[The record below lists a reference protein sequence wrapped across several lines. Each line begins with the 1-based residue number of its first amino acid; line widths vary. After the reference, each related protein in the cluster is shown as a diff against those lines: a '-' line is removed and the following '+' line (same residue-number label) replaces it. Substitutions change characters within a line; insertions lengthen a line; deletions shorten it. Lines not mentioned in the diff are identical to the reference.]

1 MHSSFY
7 RFPIFGKSNK
17 VTPKKI
23 LSVLNKDPRLKKITH
38 LKLIPLVSDRDVF
51 QDLIKSVVGQQLSG
65 AAAATIYDRFLA
77 LSSKRTPSPR
87 KVLNLD
93 IEAMR
98 NAGLSYPKA
107 SYIKNIAQAWLENK
121 HRNTDW
127 EAMSDEE
134 VLKTLTAIR
143 GVGNWTAQMIMIF
156 TLHRDDVFP
165 TGDVSVQHSMKEIYN
180 IKAEGK
186 ELIQKM
192 EKRSKALIPYRSW
205 ASRYFWAW
213 RDQ

>member
-1 MHSSFY
+1 MLIWFS
-7 RFPIFGKSNK
+7 IFGKNK
-17 VTPKKI
+17 EVTPRKV
-23 LSVLNKDPRLKKITH
+23 LAVLNKDTRLKKITH
-38 LKLIPLVSDRDVF
+38 LKLAPLNTGGDVF

-65 AAAATIYDRFLA
+65 AAAATIYNRFLA
-77 LSSKRTPSPR
+77 LNTKRRPTPR

-93 IEAMR
+93 IEKMR
-98 NAGLSYPKA
+98 HAGLSYSKA
-107 SYIKNIAQAWLENK
+107 SYIKNIAQAWISEK
-121 HRNTDW
+121 HKNTDW
-127 EAMSDEE
+127 EALSDEE
-134 VLKTLTAIR
+134 VLKILTAIK

-165 TGDVSVQHSMKEIYN
+165 TGDVSVQHSIKEIYK

-192 EKRSKALIPYRSW
+192 EKKAKAWGPYRSW
-205 ASRYFWAW
+205 ASRYFWAY